1 MNEAL
6 DVHTMNTVA
15 MGRVR
20 GDLMLEAAESNRGED
35 ERILLDLLNS
45 VERDGGQSQRRLAS
59 ELGIALGLVNAYLRR
74 CVKKGLVKAT
84 AAPAR
89 RYIYYLTPQ
98 GFAEKSRLTV
108 EYLSVSFSF
117 FRRAKAECGVVFSAA
132 AERGF
137 HRVALAGISD
147 LAEIAMI
154 CALDTGVKVTAVV
167 DGKSTQS
174 HFIGVPVAASF
185 DAIVDGCD
193 AVMITD
199 LQRTAELTER
209 ASALLGPDRVLIPKL
224 ILPPPRFPNGGK
236 A

>member
-1 MNEAL
+1 ML
-6 DVHTMNTVA
+6 DAT
-15 MGRVR
+15 
-20 GDLMLEAAESNRGED
+20 ESNQTED
-35 ERILLDLLNS
+35 ARILLDLLNS

-74 CVKKGLVKAT
+74 SVKKGLLKAT

-117 FRRAKAECGVVFSAA
+117 FRRAKAECGVLFSTAA
-132 AERGF
+132 DRGF

-167 DGKSTQS
+167 DARSTLS
-174 HFIGVPVAASF
+174 SFIGVRVTAAF
-185 DAIVDGCD
+185 DSVMDECD

-199 LQRTAELTER
+199 LQQIAELAEQAT
-209 ASALLGPDRVLIPKL
+209 SLFGPERVLVPRL
-224 ILPPPRFPNGGK
+224 ILPPPRFPNGVK
-236 A
+236 S

>member
-1 MNEAL
+1 VNKPL
-6 DVHTMNTVA
+6 DVHRMNTLAIGV
-15 MGRVR
+15 G
-20 GDLMLEAAESNRGED
+20 GPMLDATENDRAED
-35 ERILLDLLNS
+35 ARILLDLLNS

-74 CVKKGLVKAT
+74 CIRKGLVKAT

-108 EYLSVSFSF
+108 EYLSVSFGF
-117 FRRAKAECGVVFSAA
+117 FRRAKAECGAVFATA

-137 HRVALAGISD
+137 NRIALAGISD

-167 DGKSTQS
+167 DDSSTLPR
-174 HFIGVPVAASF
+174 FIGIPVASSF
-185 DAIVDGCD
+185 AVVAKDCD
-193 AVMITD
+193 AVLITD

-209 ASALLGPDRVLIPKL
+209 ASAQFGSERILVPKL
-224 ILPPPRFPNGGK
+224 ILPPPRLPNGSGQ
-236 A
+236 

>member
-1 MNEAL
+1 ML
-6 DVHTMNTVA
+6 DAT
-15 MGRVR
+15 
-20 GDLMLEAAESNRGED
+20 ESNQTED
-35 ERILLDLLNS
+35 ARILLDLLNS

-74 CVKKGLVKAT
+74 SVKKGLLKAT

-117 FRRAKAECGVVFSAA
+117 FRRAKAECGVLFSTAA
-132 AERGF
+132 DRGF

-167 DGKSTQS
+167 DAKSTLS
-174 HFIGVPVAASF
+174 SFIGVRVTAAF
-185 DAIVDGCD
+185 DSVMDECD

-199 LQRTAELTER
+199 LQQIAELAEQAT
-209 ASALLGPDRVLIPKL
+209 SLFGPERVLVPRL
-224 ILPPPRFPNGGK
+224 ILPPPRFPNGVK
-236 A
+236 S

>member
-1 MNEAL
+1 ML
-6 DVHTMNTVA
+6 D
-15 MGRVR
+15 
-20 GDLMLEAAESNRGED
+20 AAENDKAED
-35 ERILLDLLNS
+35 GRILLDLLNS

-74 CVKKGLVKAT
+74 CVKKGLVKVT

-132 AERGF
+132 AERGYS
-137 HRVALAGISD
+137 RLALVGIGD

-154 CALDTGVKVTAVV
+154 CALDTGVKVMAIV
-167 DGKSTQS
+167 DDRSPLS
-174 HFIGVPVAASF
+174 HFIGVRVVPSF
-185 DAIVDGCD
+185 EAIADSCD
-193 AVMITD
+193 AVLITD
-199 LQRTAELTER
+199 LQRAAELAER
-209 ASALLGPDRVLIPKL
+209 AGAVFGPDRVLTPKL
-224 ILPPPRFPNGGK
+224 VLPPPRYPDADRPGAGK
-236 A
+236 PIQSSL

>member
-1 MNEAL
+1 
-6 DVHTMNTVA
+6 
-15 MGRVR
+15 
-20 GDLMLEAAESNRGED
+20 MLEAAESNRSED

-45 VERDGGQSQRRLAS
+45 VERDGGQTQRRLAS

-108 EYLSVSFSF
+108 EYLSVSFGF

-185 DAIVDGCD
+185 DAIADGCD

-199 LQRTAELTER
+199 LQRTAELTEQ